1 MKDNYRQENLNK
13 FWLSL
18 YLMPIV
24 GIFFAL
30 ISVLSKSENQ
40 FKTKKISRV
49 SLRLGLGW
57 LTIYSSLWLGSVL
70 TNDLFSIRLM
80 YLNGMFTTGYFLVC
94 LFFLI
99 KLWGSKT
106 E

>member
-30 ISVLSKSENQ
+30 ISVFSKSENQ
-40 FKTKKISRV
+40 FQTKKISRV
-49 SLRLGLGW
+49 SLRLGLSW
-57 LTIYSSLWLGSVL
+57 LTIYSSLWLGSSFS
-70 TNDLFSIRLM
+70 NDLFSIRLM
-80 YLNGMFTTGYFLVC
+80 YLNGMFTTGYFLIC

-99 KLWGSKT
+99 RLWGSKT

>member
-1 MKDNYRQENLNK
+1 MV
-13 FWLSL
+13 F
-18 YLMPIV
+18 
-24 GIFFAL
+24 FFAL

-40 FKTKKISRV
+40 FQTKKISRV

-80 YLNGMFTTGYFLVC
+80 YLNGMFTTGYFFG
-94 LFFLI
+94 LFIF
-99 KLWGSKT
+99 SNKT
-106 E
+106 MGQ